1 MKLVV
6 LLFSMFVCMG
16 IANPI
21 RMLAQA
27 AQQVNSTENIVFLVS
42 TTNMKPSS
50 GVKGDYDR
58 VKLALAQ
65 EFNAGLRGFSTEKLA
80 FYLYTFTTDAVKVAE
95 IKNRILKVVPD
106 AKLTPVTESQIQN
119 LK

>member
-6 LLFSMFVCMG
+6 LLFALFVRMG

-21 RMLAQA
+21 RTIAQT
-27 AQQVNSTENIVFLVS
+27 AQQVNSTENVVFLVS
-42 TTNMKPSS
+42 TPDMKPS
-50 GVKGDYDR
+50 GPVKGDYDR

-65 EFNAGLRGFSTEKLA
+65 EFNAGLRGFSMEKLA
-80 FYLYTFTTDAVKVAE
+80 FYLYTFTTDPAKVAE
-95 IKNRILKVVPD
+95 IKKRILKVVPD
-106 AKLTPVTESQIQN
+106 AKLTQVTESQIQN